1 MKKQEM
7 GNQELTHKQKQDITD
22 IFNRIFNKPLNKSYY
37 TIKNDIILDGIEFS
51 NIKEELKI
59 KMGIFY
65 KQLFC
70 YLCNFIHPETGCCKA
85 FYRKIGSPS
94 RKTGLPSRK
103 TESLWDRARNFVLS
117 APLETFDLINEKEQI
132 FIKLK
137 TDWNTDNHNAKES
150 KFCLLN
156 KYKRNNSNAKVYYIC
171 LNDKRKVHVDSRR
184 NFVLSSVPERQQ
196 EQTLGISRSE
206 ALSVDYTHHFGFQI
220 ITGMKAWEFFCQR
233 AGIDAIN
240 LINYLKALVHGVLVL
255 NI

>member
-1 MKKQEM
+1 M

-85 FYRKIGSPS
+85 FC
-94 RKTGLPSRK
+94 RKTGSPSRK
-103 TESLWDRARNFVLS
+103 TESLWDIARNFVPS
-117 APLETFDLINEKEQI
+117 ASTRGEFCSADAPLETFDLINEKEQI

-171 LNDKRKVHVDSRR
+171 LNDKRKVHVD
-184 NFVLSSVPERQQ
+184 
-196 EQTLGISRSE
+196 
-206 ALSVDYTHHFGFQI
+206 YTHHLDFQI

-233 AGIDAIN
+233 AGIETIN
-240 LINYLKALVHGVLVL
+240 LINYLKALVRSHSVPE
-255 NI
+255 